1 MIYAAEL
8 VSPSKRPRP
17 TTGKGKGEGAPARSS
32 GPAPRQRLGLL
43 VFGAVFVVLFAGFA
57 IGQGIGSPSIPSD
70 AVAIVED
77 APDELGTVTNAE
89 FDRALVQTAATSGL
103 KKPPKPGDTKYEELK
118 EATLGA
124 LLDTIWIQGQ
134 AAEMGIT
141 VTDKQLSDEFKT
153 IKSQNFKTE
162 AEYQK
167 FLKTSHL
174 TQKDVDERVKLQVLS
189 TEIQKRLGESPP
201 KPSSAAVKDYYEA
214 AKATQFTQKPTR
226 DVRFVVT
233 KSKAKGEQVKAL
245 LEKDDSPGSWK
256 KIAKKYSVEAATK
269 DKGGLAEGLTEGAT
283 EDPFNSEVFNARI
296 GQIEGV
302 SKDPKG
308 FYVFEVQKSTPEKV
322 QTLKEVQAQITAQL
336 SQQAQQEMFSE
347 FLAGY
352 NGKWTSR
359 TFCASGYT
367 ISRCANFKAGGHP
380 ESAPPGCYEAD
391 PKGGLPEACP
401 APVQQLAPAL
411 PGTVSALSPK
421 GTPLPQRPQPAGL
434 ESATEATLPGAIPG
448 AVPGGA
454 TAPPPSE

>member
-1 MIYAAEL
+1 M
-8 VSPSKRPRP
+8 
-17 TTGKGKGEGAPARSS
+17 GKGKGEGAPARSS

-43 VFGAVFVVLFAGFA
+43 VFGVVFVVLFAGFA
-57 IGQGIGSPSIPSD
+57 IEQGIGSPSIPSD

-77 APDELGTVTNAE
+77 APDGLGTVTKVE
-89 FDRALVQTAATSGL
+89 YDKALLQTATTAGL
-103 KKPPKPGDTKYEELK
+103 KTPPKPGDAKYEELK

-141 VTDKQLSDEFKT
+141 VTDKQLADEFKT

-201 KPSSAAVKDYYEA
+201 KPSSAAVEDYYEA

-226 DVRFVVT
+226 DVRQVIA
-233 KSKAKGEQVKAL
+233 KDKAKAEKAKSL
-245 LEKDDSPGSWK
+245 LEEDDAPGSWK
-256 KIAKKYSVEAATK
+256 KVAAKYSDDPASKT
-269 DKGGLAEGLTEGAT
+269 KGGLVTGLSEESTPEPIGAA
-283 EDPFNSEVFNARI
+283 VFAAQI
-296 GQIEGV
+296 GQVEG
-302 SKDPKG
+302 PLKG
-308 FYVFEVQKSTPEKV
+308 PSGYYVFEVQKSTPEKV
-322 QTLKEVQAQITAQL
+322 QPLKEVQAQISAQL

-352 NGKWTSR
+352 NGKWISR
-359 TFCASGYT
+359 TFCAAAYT
-367 ISRCANFKAGGHP
+367 SSRCANFKAGGHP

-448 AVPGGA
+448 TVPGGA